1 MRRWL
6 LAALLLG
13 GCATA
18 RPVRPDDLSADE
30 HRHEAAQERDAA
42 AADKTRFDPN
52 ARAMSRF
59 QVENLPV
66 LNEYNPTEKYLR
78 SAAAHAAHAREH
90 EAAATA
96 LEQFEDD
103 ACKPLTPAARAACP
117 VLGPLSGIEEIDGGV
132 RVRLADANALDH
144 TVALMRCHLAYARAR
159 AFAVMADCP
168 LYLRGVEI
176 RRSADGAA
184 IELVGGTRDLQDE
197 LRRRVREEA
206 VQSRATV
213 L

>member
-6 LAALLLG
+6 LVTLLLV
-13 GCATA
+13 GCASRA
-18 RPVRPDDLSADE
+18 PVRPDDLSAAD
-30 HRHEAAQERDAA
+30 HREEASREREAA
-42 AADKTRFDPN
+42 AAERARFDPN

-59 QVENLPV
+59 QVQNMPYLS
-66 LNEYNPTEKYLR
+66 EYNPTERYLR
-78 SAAAHAAHAREH
+78 SAAAHTAHAREH
-90 EAAATA
+90 EAAAAA

-117 VLGPLSGIEEIDGGV
+117 VLGPLSGIEDIDGGV
-132 RVRLADANALDH
+132 RVRLADANALDQ
-144 TVALMRCHLAYARAR
+144 TIALMRCHLAYARAR
-159 AFAVMADCP
+159 AFAVVADCP
-168 LYLRGVEI
+168 LYMRGVEI
-176 RRSADGAA
+176 RRTADGGA
-184 IELVGGTRDLQDE
+184 IELVGGTGDLQDE